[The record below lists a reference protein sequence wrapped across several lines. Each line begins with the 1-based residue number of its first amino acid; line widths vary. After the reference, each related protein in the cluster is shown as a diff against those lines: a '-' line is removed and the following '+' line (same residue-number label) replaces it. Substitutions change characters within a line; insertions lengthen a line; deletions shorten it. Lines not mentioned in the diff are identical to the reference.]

1 MSTRDD
7 FNRLRARRNESV
19 RQSMQKLADEF
30 GVPLESMRSTFN
42 PDACYCACPNGPCE
56 HDWNGPEWQSE
67 DGCAISATCARCG
80 TTAMSHSMR
89 VGP

>member
-19 RQSMQKLADEF
+19 RQSMQKLADEY
-30 GVPLESMRSTFN
+30 GVPLESMRSNFN
-42 PDACYCACPNGPCE
+42 PDACYCACPDGPCE
-56 HDWNGPEWQSE
+56 HDWTGPEWVSE
-67 DGCAISATCARCG
+67 DGCSISSTCARCG
-80 TTAMSHSMR
+80 TTSMSHSMR